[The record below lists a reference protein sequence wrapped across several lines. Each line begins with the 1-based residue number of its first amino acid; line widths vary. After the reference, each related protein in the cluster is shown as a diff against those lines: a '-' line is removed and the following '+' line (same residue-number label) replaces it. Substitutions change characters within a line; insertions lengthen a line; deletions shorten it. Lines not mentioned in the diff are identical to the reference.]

1 MSATAASTL
10 FSSSVKNQGLG
21 LIVAGVILFL
31 LGVGGSG
38 ALYGSYVQTASAQ
51 VPAVSPARV

>member
-1 MSATAASTL
+1 MSPTTATPL
-10 FSSSVKNQGLG
+10 FSSTLKNQGLG
-21 LIVAGVILFL
+21 LILAGAILFV

-51 VPAVSPARV
+51 VPAVSSARV

>member
-1 MSATAASTL
+1 MSASSL
-10 FSSSVKNQGLG
+10 FSSSVKNRGLG
-21 LIVAGVILFL
+21 LIVAGVILFV

-51 VPAVSPARV
+51 VPAASSARA

>member
-1 MSATAASTL
+1 MSTTTSTL
-10 FSSSVKNQGLG
+10 FSSSVKNQCLG
-21 LIVAGVILFL
+21 LVSAAVIFFL

-51 VPAVSPARV
+51 TPAVSSARV